1 MKNGS
6 AYKLLSKLYLT
17 HEQVN
22 FITPERIALLQ
33 SIVKAGSIS
42 AGAKAMGKSYKWA
55 WDSIDQ
61 MNSLSSSSL
70 VSKSSGGKGGG
81 GAEVTPFGI
90 ELIAYYDDLEQ
101 IYQSKIESYQER
113 FNQAFENRSFT
124 KDIAS
129 TLHGSVS
136 KIECSE
142 DLCEVLIAYG
152 ESTLKAKCK
161 KEMHLS
167 VDDKISFMVE
177 SNQII
182 IAKQAVEISA
192 QNLLIGDI
200 TEIVEDGKKV
210 YLALILPTQ
219 EKLTVLIT
227 ADSLAQFDLQLG
239 QTCFAYFKTYNITI
253 LGESH

>member
-17 HEQVN
+17 HEKIN
-22 FITPERIALLQ
+22 FITPERITLLR

-61 MNSLSSSSL
+61 MNSLSSSNL

-90 ELIAYYDDLEQ
+90 ELIDYYDDLER
-101 IYQSKIESYQER
+101 IYQNKIESYQER
-113 FNQAFENRSFT
+113 FNQAFEKSSFT

-136 KIECSE
+136 KIECND
-142 DLCEVLIAYG
+142 DLCEVAIAYG
-152 ESTLKAKCK
+152 DTTLKAKCK
-161 KEMHLS
+161 KTMNLS
-167 VDDKISFMVE
+167 QGEAILFMVE

-182 IAKQAVEISA
+182 IAKRAVEISA

-200 TEIVEDGKKV
+200 SEIVEDGMKV
-210 YLALILPTQ
+210 YLTLRLSTQ

-227 ADSLAQFDLQLG
+227 ADALVQFDLQLD
-239 QTCFAYFKTYNITI
+239 QQCFAYFKTYNITI

>member
-6 AYKLLSKLYLT
+6 AYQLLNKLYLT
-17 HEQVN
+17 HHQETFV
-22 FITPERIALLQ
+22 TPERMELLKSIA
-33 SIVKAGSIS
+33 ATGSIS

-61 MNSLSSSSL
+61 MNSHANSSL

-81 GAEVTPFGI
+81 GAKITPFAI
-90 ELIAYYDDLEQ
+90 ELIDYYDDLER

-129 TLHGSVS
+129 TLYGSVS
-136 KIECSE
+136 KIECNE
-142 DLCEVLIAYG
+142 DVCEVLITYG
-152 ESTLKAKCK
+152 ETTLKAKCK

-167 VDDKISFMVE
+167 LGDKISFMVE

-182 IAKQAVEISA
+182 IARQAVEISA

-200 TEIVEDGKKV
+200 AEIVEDGKKV
-210 YLALILPTQ
+210 YLTLRLPTQ

-227 ADSLAQFDLQLG
+227 ADSLAQLSLKPG
-239 QTCFAYFKTYNITI
+239 QRCFAYFKTYNITI